1 MKDCSSIWFL
11 RLEMSPLK
19 MFKSIS
25 SNFLTLID
33 GPETF
38 ALMFI
43 LYMTWNFS
51 WRSVFVFVPVELPKL
66 MTTLSFIFII
76 WCRLW
81 TCNYEMKKRDKD
93 ELSLTLCG
101 LVLFWILWNLSK
113 LHLLCSILW
122 SIHRSQ
128 VFSCELRVSDL
139 LLFCRHCCLTFIRI
153 ILCVFI
159 SAISRISVFGPIIS
173 SLLWILLPM
182 ILLWIFLLRNFYH
195 FWGKNVSFDR
205 FFNHFINFYFIFLFW
220 S

>member
-11 RLEMSPLK
+11 LLEMSPLK
-19 MFKSIS
+19 MPKSIS
-25 SNFLTLID
+25 SIFLTLID

-43 LYMTWNFS
+43 LYITWNFS
-51 WRSVFVFVPVELPKL
+51 WRRVLVFVPVELPKL

-81 TCNYEMKKRDKD
+81 ICIYDMKKRDKD

-101 LVLFWILWNLSK
+101 LVLFWILWSLLK

-122 SIHRSQ
+122 FIHRSQ
-128 VFSCELRVSDL
+128 VFSYESRVSGL
-139 LLFCRHCCLTFIRI
+139 LLFCRHICLVLIHI

-159 SAISRISVFGPIIS
+159 
-173 SLLWILLPM
+173 
-182 ILLWIFLLRNFYH
+182 
-195 FWGKNVSFDR
+195 
-205 FFNHFINFYFIFLFW
+205 
-220 S
+220 